1 MYIGFM
7 LMHGSKLLKIWL
19 ATYTLLQIEIDSAHI
34 LHTVG
39 FCICLQI
46 SQPQHISD
54 NVVLRYWLNNHLGC
68 IHYSTSYI
76 HWKQN
81 TQLTC

>member
-1 MYIGFM
+1 M

-39 FCICLQI
+39 FCNYLQI
-46 SQPQHISD
+46 SQPQHISE
-54 NVVLRYWLNNHLGC
+54 NVVLRY
-68 IHYSTSYI
+68 
-76 HWKQN
+76 
-81 TQLTC
+81 